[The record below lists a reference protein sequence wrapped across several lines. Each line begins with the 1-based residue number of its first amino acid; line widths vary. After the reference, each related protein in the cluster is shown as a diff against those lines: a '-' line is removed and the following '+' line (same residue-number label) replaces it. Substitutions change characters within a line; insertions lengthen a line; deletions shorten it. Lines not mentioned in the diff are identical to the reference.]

1 LREAL
6 ASSIISYPWTKSS
19 KSSNLVKKVKKN
31 IKKALKATNV
41 FVQIRETSMACVVLG
56 CGNPIVKYEPVCDTL
71 SDAIIAF
78 TTTLKK

>member
-1 LREAL
+1 MREAL

-19 KSSNLVKKVKKN
+19 KSSNPVKKVKKN
-31 IKKALKATNV
+31 IKKALKATDV
-41 FVQIRETSMACVVLG
+41 FVQIRETSMACVMLG
-56 CGNPIVKYEPVCDTL
+56 CGNPIVKYEPVCETL